1 MTSCQQS
8 KKQEVNNMTTL
19 FKVSELILDAVS
31 VVVTPDR
38 TNRLALLELAEMQK
52 KKVDGNDLYEPNG
65 NRITA
70 SLDYDE
76 LDENI
81 AILQDASNHLKRNEV

>member
-1 MTSCQQS
+1 
-8 KKQEVNNMTTL
+8 MTTL

-52 KKVDGNDLYEPNG
+52 KEVDGNDLYEPNG

-76 LDENI
+76 LDEII